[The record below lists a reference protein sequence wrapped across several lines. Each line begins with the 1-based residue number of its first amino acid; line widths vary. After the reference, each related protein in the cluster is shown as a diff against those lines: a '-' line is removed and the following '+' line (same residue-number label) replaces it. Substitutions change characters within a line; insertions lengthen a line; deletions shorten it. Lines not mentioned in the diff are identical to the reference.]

1 MTAAPLTPEAACKA
15 AAEDKRRIKTALRL
29 AWGNV
34 SAAAAALEVPTRTL
48 HRRITAL
55 GLRAWLTKR
64 YPRSMR
70 QPKR

>member
-1 MTAAPLTPEAACKA
+1 MTAAPLTPEAATKA
-15 AAEDKRRIKTALRL
+15 AAEDARLIKAALRTARGNVLAAATALQ
-29 AWGNV
+29 
-34 SAAAAALEVPTRTL
+34 VPTRTL

-55 GLRAWLTKR
+55 GLREWLTER

>member
-1 MTAAPLTPEAACKA
+1 MTPHTPEAAAKA
-15 AAEDKRRIKTALRL
+15 DAEDARRRRAALRQ
-29 AWGNV
+29 ARGNV
-34 SAAAAALEVPTRTL
+34 TRAAVFRAVPTRAL

-64 YPRSMR
+64 FPRSVR

>member
-1 MTAAPLTPEAACKA
+1 MTAAPLTPEAARKA
-15 AAEDKRRIKTALRL
+15 AEADTRWIKRAIRQTS
-29 AWGNV
+29 GNV
-34 SAAAAALEVPTRTL
+34 TAAAALLDVPTRTL

-55 GLRAWLTKR
+55 GLRAWLTER

>member
-1 MTAAPLTPEAACKA
+1 MTPLTPEAAAKA
-15 AAEDKRRIKTALRL
+15 DAEDARRLRAALRQ
-29 AWGNV
+29 ARGNV
-34 SAAAAALEVPTRTL
+34 TRAAVLLDVPTRTL

-64 YPRSMR
+64 FPRSVR